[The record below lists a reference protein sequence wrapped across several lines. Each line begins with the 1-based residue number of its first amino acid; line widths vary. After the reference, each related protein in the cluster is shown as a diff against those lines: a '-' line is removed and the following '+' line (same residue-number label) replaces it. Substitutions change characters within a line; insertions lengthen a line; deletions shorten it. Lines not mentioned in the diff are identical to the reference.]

1 MKTNIPTHDSIRVSV
16 SQNKKYMR
24 CQKSWWYQYGPLGI
38 KPPAKSAAKLGSQVH
53 HILEEYQTNGTEPPD
68 TKAGRI
74 ASCGLDKLPDPNGL
88 EIERSI
94 TLPLSENSKILCR
107 IDMLGKDRFY
117 VGDHKTTSDFKW
129 AKTRAEL
136 NTDVQL
142 LTYAYAAYHEDK
154 PAEVEAEL
162 IYYRTRGLPVSM
174 AVSTVLKWDE
184 IEANW
189 EQMGKIAEEMAPKK
203 SDPTGDTCTPNTA
216 ACNDFG
222 GCFFASQ
229 CPSSPKNRV
238 IWVVKVVTSDNNVS
252 AAPTAP
258 KPKKEKVKMKSSKEI
273 QKLFGILSP
282 DAEKP
287 APKPKADPIG
297 LEAKF
302 LRRKEKAQEVVKM
315 IELFGGSV
323 PGQTV
328 MAFLQKSDIPENKY
342 AAVIEAAGAELN
354 AEGVVTMKSQT
365 TEEAPKQNNAV
376 EIFSPKRCTVD
387 TLKLVAAELRKEII
401 TAGGMAEMDVKKRFN
416 QAIAPSTPTA
426 KRWSKFLEFLELN
439 TEGGWFEDDNPNGYT
454 IDPDEKTGADLD
466 REAYEAKTGKK
477 APAAPV
483 AVEVGVGRNVIPR
496 DMGDPVP
503 YVAFT
508 PEVEKAV
515 TELQNI
521 ADARGRITGMEVADI
536 LRKNGIPKNDH
547 EAVINR
553 AELKYGSVTTPYF
566 KPKDSKFAAIG
577 GRFVVLV
584 DALFGAHAPT
594 HAVSFNKW
602 VESYMLAVENLPAAQ
617 GRDFY
622 TLDADYAKGS
632 KLLCAVISA
641 AFKKDTPSGLIVAD
655 SGNGIFRSVLPVL
668 EQAGAIV
675 IYGRR

>member
-154 PAEVEAEL
+154 PDEVEAEL

-203 SDPTGDTCTPNTA
+203 NDPTGETCTPNTA

-229 CPSSPKNRV
+229 CPSSPKNR
-238 IWVVKVVTSDNNVS
+238 IKGVVKVVASDNNES

-258 KPKKEKVKMKSSKEI
+258 KLKKEKVKMKSSKEI

-287 APKPKADPIG
+287 APKPEPKADPI
-297 LEAKF
+297 E
-302 LRRKEKAQEVVKM
+302 EKAQEIVKM

-323 PGQTV
+323 PGQSV
-328 MAFLQKSDIPENKY
+328 MAFLQKSDLSENQY
-342 AAVIEAAGAELN
+342 ADVIEAAGAELN

-387 TLKLVAAELRKEII
+387 TLKRVAAELRKEII
-401 TAGGMAEMDVKKRFN
+401 ADGGMAELDVKKRFN

-426 KRWSKFLEFLELN
+426 KRWGKFLEFLELN

-454 IDPDEKTGADLD
+454 VDPEEKTGADLD

-477 APAAPV
+477 APVVPVTVPAAPV
-483 AVEVGVGRNVIPR
+483 IPGVSEEQRISN
-496 DMGDPVP
+496 
-503 YVAFT
+503 FS
-508 PEVEKAV
+508 KA
-515 TELQNI
+515 
-521 ADARGRITGMEVADI
+521 A
-536 LRKNGIPKNDH
+536 P
-547 EAVINR
+547 
-553 AELKYGSVTTPYF
+553 
-566 KPKDSKFAAIG
+566 AIG

-632 KLLCAVISA
+632 KLLCSVISA
-641 AFKKDTPSGLIVAD
+641 AFKKDSPSGLIVAD

>member
-1 MKTNIPTHDSIRVSV
+1 
-16 SQNKKYMR
+16 
-24 CQKSWWYQYGPLGI
+24 
-38 KPPAKSAAKLGSQVH
+38 
-53 HILEEYQTNGTEPPD
+53 
-68 TKAGRI
+68 
-74 ASCGLDKLPDPNGL
+74 
-88 EIERSI
+88 
-94 TLPLSENSKILCR
+94 
-107 IDMLGKDRFY
+107 
-117 VGDHKTTSDFKW
+117 
-129 AKTRAEL
+129 
-136 NTDVQL
+136 
-142 LTYAYAAYHEDK
+142 
-154 PAEVEAEL
+154 
-162 IYYRTRGLPVSM
+162 
-174 AVSTVLKWDE
+174 
-184 IEANW
+184 
-189 EQMGKIAEEMAPKK
+189 
-203 SDPTGDTCTPNTA
+203 
-216 ACNDFG
+216 
-222 GCFFASQ
+222 
-229 CPSSPKNRV
+229 
-238 IWVVKVVTSDNNVS
+238 
-252 AAPTAP
+252 
-258 KPKKEKVKMKSSKEI
+258 MKSSKEI

-439 TEGGWFEDDNPNGYT
+439 TEGGWFEDDNPHKYT
-454 IDPDEKTGADLD
+454 IDPEEKTGADLD

-477 APAAPV
+477 APVVPVTVLAAPV
-483 AVEVGVGRNVIPR
+483 VPGVSEEQRISNF
-496 DMGDPVP
+496 
-503 YVAFT
+503 A
-508 PEVEKAV
+508 KA
-515 TELQNI
+515 
-521 ADARGRITGMEVADI
+521 A
-536 LRKNGIPKNDH
+536 P
-547 EAVINR
+547 
-553 AELKYGSVTTPYF
+553 
-566 KPKDSKFAAIG
+566 AIG

-632 KLLCAVISA
+632 KLLCSVISA